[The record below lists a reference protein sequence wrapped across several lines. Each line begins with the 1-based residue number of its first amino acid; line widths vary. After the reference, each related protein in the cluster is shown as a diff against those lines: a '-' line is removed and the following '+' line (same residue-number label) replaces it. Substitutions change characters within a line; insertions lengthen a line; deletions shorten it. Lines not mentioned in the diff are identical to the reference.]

1 MRVETTIDCTAA
13 CIMNS
18 CPPSS
23 RIAVDMAS
31 ATMIVSC
38 HQPDPMPATIRS
50 ARNTPTATPTVTSA
64 TRRRRCP
71 YVVPRLTTAAIGA
84 KNGVA

>member
-1 MRVETTIDCTAA
+1 MK
-13 CIMNS
+13 S

-23 RIAVDMAS
+23 RTAVDMAS

-38 HQPDPMPATIRS
+38 HQPEPMPATIRS